1 MVIRAVIL
9 LLATIAFGLAPLVT
23 TPFRGY
29 APGLFPVLIDRP
41 SIQPAGYAFS
51 IWAMIYLGLIGH
63 ALFGLISRRDDPDWD
78 RVRMPLATSII
89 IGAFWLAIAA
99 AYPITA
105 TNGIYAMLVLALMAL
120 LRANPDRDPWLLTT
134 PIAIYAG
141 WLTAAAQ
148 VSLGVVIAGYGW
160 LTDTESAAAMLAL
173 TLAIAVFVQLRRPRA
188 PEYGITIIWALIAI
202 AWVNWSLNFTVS
214 LLAIGGIVILI
225 LTILGAGHQIK
236 AGRTQP

>member
-51 IWAMIYLGLIGH
+51 IWALIYLGLIAH
-63 ALFGLISRRDDPDWD
+63 ALFGLTTRRTDPDWD
-78 RVRMPLATSII
+78 RTRMPLAISIT

-105 TNGIYAMLVLALMAL
+105 TNGIYAMLILALITF
-120 LRANPDRDPWLLTT
+120 LRANADRDPWLLTT
-134 PIAIYAG
+134 PIAVYAG

-148 VSLGVVIAGYGW
+148 VSLGVVLAGYGW
-160 LTDTESAAAMLAL
+160 LTDTQSAAAMLAL
-173 TLAIAVFVQLRRPRA
+173 ALAIAVIVQLRRPRS
-188 PEYGITIIWALIAI
+188 PEYGLTVIWALLAI
-202 AWVNWSLNFTVS
+202 VQVNWQPNFTVS
-214 LLAIGGIVILI
+214 LLAAGGIVILI
-225 LTILGAGHQIK
+225 ITIMGARRQIK
-236 AGRTQP
+236 T